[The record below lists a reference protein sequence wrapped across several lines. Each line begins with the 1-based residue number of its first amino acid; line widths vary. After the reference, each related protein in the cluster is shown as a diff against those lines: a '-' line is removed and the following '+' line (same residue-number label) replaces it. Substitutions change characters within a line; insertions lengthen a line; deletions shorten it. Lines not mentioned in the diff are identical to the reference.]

1 VIWHRARWALAAS
14 LGSFVLAGAWLA
26 PAASAGTISVTNL
39 NDSGAGS
46 LREAILGAAA
56 NETIAL
62 PAGQITLTSGP
73 LAFSKNLTISGSGS
87 GASVIS
93 GNDSSRVFTIT
104 GTPTVTLS
112 GLTVTH
118 GNNPKGA
125 GISAAGTLT
134 LEGVVVSANHAGGG
148 GAEGSGGGIEFIGAG
163 ALNLT
168 ESSVTEN
175 TAGGGT
181 LGAGFGGGI
190 EYLPSANVQSFTLT
204 LMRSSVSRNRAG
216 GGGTESSGFGG
227 GIDASPGTEG
237 GSIEISLTE
246 SNVSENVAGGSGAEA
261 DGFGGGVELS
271 SGGKSNTL
279 TLSADRS
286 AVTGNTAGG
295 DGTEASG
302 FGGGFDFT
310 SGGTGVVQT
319 LTVANSTV
327 SANSAGGAGTAA
339 NGLGGGISFGTGTA
353 TLSHVTVANNTAGG
367 SGGTAIGGGLN
378 LESIGGG
385 SVENSIVAANSGGN
399 CATAVPSAGHNIDDG
414 TTCGFTGAGDKSATD
429 AKLGP
434 LGEHG
439 GLTLTQMPLTGSPA
453 IDGGDGA
460 TCPPSDQR
468 GVVRPQGGGCDIGA
482 VEVQLPNATTSP
494 SVSGL
499 GTESATLGGSVNPNY
514 SQTSYHVDYGTS
526 TAYESFTAVANAGEV
541 GTSQAVSASLT
552 KLKPATLYHF
562 RVVAVNAAGTAVGG
576 DQTFTTSRAP
586 AALPIVAALKAP
598 ALSSVSL
605 TNKRFRAGKKN
616 TAVSARKAP
625 VGTSFR
631 FRLSALAS
639 VQLTITHSAKGLRR
653 GRSCVVPTK
662 KLTRAHA
669 KSCTRT
675 LTVGALT
682 RANMRAGAD
691 AIPFSGRIG
700 SRPLRPGAYRVVLSA
715 SNAGGRSP
723 PVPLSFTVVR

>member
-1 VIWHRARWALAAS
+1 M
-14 LGSFVLAGAWLA
+14 
-26 PAASAGTISVTNL
+26 
-39 NDSGAGS
+39 
-46 LREAILGAAA
+46 
-56 NETIAL
+56 
-62 PAGQITLTSGP
+62 
-73 LAFSKNLTISGSGS
+73 
-87 GASVIS
+87 SVIS

-104 GTPTVTLS
+104 GAPTVTLS

-118 GNNPKGA
+118 GNSPKGG

-134 LEGVVVSANHAGGG
+134 LDRVVVSANHAGGG

-175 TAGGGT
+175 TAGGGA

-190 EYLPSANVQSFTLT
+190 EYGPSANVQSFALTLT
-204 LMRSSVSRNRAG
+204 RSSVSRNRAG

-237 GSIEISLTE
+237 GSIAISLTE
-246 SNVSENVAGGSGAEA
+246 SSVSENVAGGSGTEA

-286 AVTGNTAGG
+286 AFTGNTAGG
-295 DGTEASG
+295 GGTEASG
-302 FGGGFDFT
+302 FGGGLDFN
-310 SGGTGVVQT
+310 SGGAGVVQT

-327 SANSAGGAGTAA
+327 SANSAGGTGAAA
-339 NGLGGGISFGTGTA
+339 NGSGGGISFGTGTA
-353 TLSHVTVANNTAGG
+353 TLSHVTVANNSAGG
-367 SGGTAIGGGLN
+367 GGGTAIGGGLN
-378 LESIGGG
+378 LQSVGGG
-385 SVENSIVAANSGGN
+385 SVEDSIVAANSGGN

-434 LGEHG
+434 LAEHG

-453 IDGGDGA
+453 IDGGDEA

-468 GVVRPQGGGCDIGA
+468 DVARPQGGGCDIGA
-482 VEVQLPNATTSP
+482 VEVQLPNATTSS
-494 SVSGL
+494 SVSDL
-499 GTESATLGGSVNPNY
+499 GTESATVGGSVNPNF

-526 TAYESFTAVANAGEV
+526 TAYGSFTAAANAGE
-541 GTSQAVSASLT
+541 GGASQAVSAALT
-552 KLKPATLYHF
+552 KLKPSTLYHF

-576 DQTFTTSRAP
+576 DQTFTTSHAP
-586 AALPIVAALKAP
+586 AALPTVP
-598 ALSSVSL
+598 VVGSVSL

-639 VQLTITHSAKGLRR
+639 VRVTITHSAKGLRR
-653 GRSCVVPTK
+653 GRRCVAPTK

-669 KSCTRT
+669 RRCTRT
-675 LTVGALT
+675 LTVVALT
-682 RANMRAGAD
+682 RANMRPGAD
-691 AIPFSGRIG
+691 VIPFSGRIG
-700 SRPLRPGAYRVVLSA
+700 GRPLHPGAYRAVLSA
-715 SNAGGRSP
+715 SNAGGRST
-723 PVPLSFTVVR
+723 PVPLTFTVVR